1 MTRGTMR
8 TSLTLAALA
17 VLSAV
22 MVAGCETTV
31 SRPETKGVSFANLPP
46 LVFNLAQIEI
56 VERYVAPL
64 RAPHV
69 GHLFPTPP
77 MVALKIW
84 VQDRLHAAGTSGVL
98 RVTIGEASA
107 TMSPLETN
115 TDIEGLFTRE
125 QAERL
130 DARLLVT
137 IEVVDAAGAVR
148 GHATADARRS
158 RTLPEGITLNERER
172 IYEEIT
178 EALLNDYN
186 ASQEQGIRQYLGA
199 YLR

>member
-1 MTRGTMR
+1 MR
-8 TSLTLAALA
+8 ASLALA
-17 VLSAV
+17 VLLAV

-31 SRPETKGVSFANLPP
+31 SRPEARRLSFAALPP
-46 LVFNLAQIEI
+46 LVLDLARIDV
-56 VERYVAPL
+56 VERHAAPAH
-64 RAPHV
+64 APHV

-77 MVALKIW
+77 VVALKIW
-84 VQDRLHAAGTSGVL
+84 VQDRLRAVGTSGVL
-98 RVTIGEASA
+98 RVTIGDASA
-107 TMSPLETN
+107 RTAPLETN

-137 IEVVDAAGAVR
+137 IEAVDATGAVR
-148 GHATADARRS
+148 GRATADARRS
-158 RTLPEGITLNERER
+158 RTLPEGITLDERER
-172 IYEEIT
+172 LYEEIT
-178 EALLNDYN
+178 EALLDDYN